1 MSKNINTQPAKDKKT
16 IVVDH
21 PFITDSLAHLRD
33 QYTELAKFRRHSD
46 QLCRLLFAEAIRGL
60 DFNEVDV
67 TTPLEVT
74 IQAKK
79 LKDEV
84 IVVPVLRSGLAML
97 FGALDLLPKSKI
109 GFVGLERDEET
120 AVAHEYYYKMPKIRA
135 NSVVIVTDPML
146 ATGGTLLNLLQKLAP
161 QKPKELRVVSVISAP
176 EGIEAIRKEFPEVKI
191 FTAAIDKCLN
201 EVKYIVPGIGDY
213 GDRYFGTSV

>member
-1 MSKNINTQPAKDKKT
+1 MTKKCSQKETKDCKT
-16 IVVDH
+16 VVVDH
-21 PFITDSLAHLRD
+21 PFITDSLSHLRD
-33 QYTELAKFRRHSD
+33 QFTDLAKFRRHSD

-60 DFNEVDV
+60 EFEEVDV
-67 TTPLEVT
+67 TTPLEITVKG
-74 IQAKK
+74 KK

-97 FGALDLLPKSKI
+97 FGALDLLPKSKV

-120 AVAHEYYYKMPKIRA
+120 AVAHEYYYKMPKIRP

-176 EGIEAIRKEFPEVKI
+176 EGIEAIRKEFPDVKI
-191 FTAAIDKCLN
+191 FTAAIDECLN